1 MRRATLDISILLQG
15 PGIQDGILP
24 TFNARIIISSITQL
38 VKPQLLVEFLSYLV
52 GFSHL
57 KKHGIAIELLC
68 AAQGLDLFTNQKPG
82 AGTGA
87 AYAVIRNAVPHLE
100 HDRILSDDV
109 RNMVALMR
117 EGAIMAAVEDAV
129 GPVI

>member
-1 MRRATLDISILLQG
+1 MGTIAARKCREVVQ
-15 PGIQDGILP
+15 
-24 TFNARIIISSITQL
+24 NAEN
-38 VKPQLLVEFLSYLV
+38 V
-52 GFSHL
+52 
-57 KKHGIAIELLC
+57 IAIELLC